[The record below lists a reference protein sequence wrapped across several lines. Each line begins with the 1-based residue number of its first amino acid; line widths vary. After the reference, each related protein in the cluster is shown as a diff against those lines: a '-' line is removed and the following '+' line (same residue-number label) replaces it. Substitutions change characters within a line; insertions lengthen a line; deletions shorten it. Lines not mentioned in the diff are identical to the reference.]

1 MSPYSSSLALRDS
14 LKPYLRLLGAWDRR
28 RLYALCRSL
37 LQARSSVLSRA
48 ARTRLQRR
56 RRGAVVYLSR
66 VDDWVKIM
74 SSFLEEIPWDAFRTV
89 HWRRLRERHGER
101 SWHLVVHDMSDIAK
115 PFAEKLEGLS
125 TVHDGSTGEL
135 VNGYVF
141 CLSIGVGKE
150 SWDIH
155 PIWTTLLNPHAKEFT
170 SQNDA
175 FKTQIRQM
183 LNAEIGRDVLHVFD
197 RGFDDE
203 KWLDFGDSEKIAWMI
218 RLKDNRKV
226 TFRGEPD
233 HAITTVAATILSER
247 VLRDGDC
254 TYAKADIGIE
264 VTHDADGKKITPEMR
279 TYALVAVKREKYV
292 RPLLLLLNGRVKDLR
307 EAVRLYNDYLDR
319 WEIEDC
325 IRFGKQSL
333 KTEQMQLRTF
343 IRLQRFLQLQLLLWD
358 FLLREYDKGVRPIG
372 ASLREIL
379 LRSIGGDTHILSPYL
394 LADHIGDSLRADQRQ
409 CDPDLVPRL
418 SPQLTLLPVM
428 DTA

>member
-1 MSPYSSSLALRDS
+1 MPAYSPSLALRDS

-28 RLYALCRSL
+28 RLFGLCRSL

-48 ARTRLQRR
+48 ARTRLARR
-56 RRGAVVYLSR
+56 RRGEVVYRSR
-66 VDDWVKIM
+66 VDDWVKTM
-74 SSFLEEIPWDAFRTV
+74 SAFLEEIPWDAFRDV
-89 HWRRLRERHGER
+89 HWRRLLGRQADRR
-101 SWHLVVHDMSDIAK
+101 WHLVIHDMSDIAK

-125 TVHDGSTGEL
+125 IVHDGSTGEL

-141 CLSIGVGKE
+141 CLSIGVGRA

-175 FKTQIRQM
+175 FKAQIREM
-183 LNAEIGRDVLHVFD
+183 LGAGIGQDLLHVFD

-203 KWLDFGDSEKIAWMI
+203 KWFDFGDSEEIAWMI

-233 HAITTVAATILSER
+233 HPITVVADTILSER
-247 VLRDGDC
+247 PLKDGDC

-264 VTHDADGKKITPEMR
+264 ITHDADGKKITPEIR
-279 TYALVAVKREKYV
+279 TYALVAVKREKYEK
-292 RPLLLLLNGRVKDLR
+292 PLLLLLNGRVKDLR

-319 WEIEDC
+319 WEVEDC

-343 IRLQRFLQLQLLLWD
+343 VRLERFLQLQLLLWD
-358 FLLREYDKGVRPIG
+358 FLLREYDRGVRPMG
-372 ASLREIL
+372 ADLREVL
-379 LRSIGGDTHILSPYL
+379 LRSIEGDTRILSPYL

-409 CDPDLVPRL
+409 RDPDLVPRL
-418 SPQLTLLPVM
+418 SPQMALFAVM
-428 DTA
+428 DTE